1 MRFLLALLLLAMSG
15 SQALA
20 AIKFCNNFEHQVQ
33 FAVAFQDQGGWVSE
47 GWISVAPNACQT
59 DSKHAD
65 LTEFYWRGET
75 DWIKTK
81 GGRTQWSWG
90 KDRQFSVKDGSF
102 AFKNSDQKLKG
113 AHLVGFIGPVKI
125 NAPSIAVTLTIVDAK
140 GTMTEIASEAA
151 SVQSD
156 PDYQACQNA
165 SGDEALAACDRAI
178 GSGKFSEK
186 LLANL
191 HLNRGVEREAKK
203 DLDGA
208 LADYEE
214 AIRIDATGA
223 LGYANRAG
231 IRYKK
236 EEYDAAIPDLDK
248 AIELDPN
255 YLRAYMDRGDAYREK
270 GHLSKAME
278 DYKKALTLNPSDER
292 KARIENALSN
302 AYVDRGVD
310 QKEASAELADYDEA
324 LRINANNVVG
334 LNNRGA
340 VYTLKGE
347 YDKAI
352 QDLDLAIKLKPDYAR
367 AFRNRGDAYRAKGDR
382 DRAIADYKQALS
394 LNPNDALKE
403 DIEKALA
410 ELEPGAKPDAPNGAA
425 PKPDGATP

>member
-1 MRFLLALLLLAMSG
+1 MRFLLALLLLAVSG
-15 SQALA
+15 SQAWA
-20 AIKFCNNFEHQVQ
+20 TVKFCNNFEHPVQ
-33 FAVAFQDQGGWVSE
+33 FAVAFQDQDGWVSE
-47 GWISVAPNACQT
+47 GWISVAPKACQT

-90 KDRQFSVKDGSF
+90 KDRQFNVKDGSF
-102 AFKNSDQKLKG
+102 TLKNSDETLKG

-151 SVQSD
+151 SLKSD
-156 PDYQACQNA
+156 PDYQACQTA

-178 GSGKFSEK
+178 GAGKFSEK

-214 AIRIDATGA
+214 AIRIDATAA

-231 IRYKK
+231 LRYKK
-236 EEYDAAIPDLDK
+236 REYDAAIQDLDK

-255 YLRAYMDRGDAYREK
+255 YLRAYTDRADAYREK
-270 GHLSKAME
+270 GDLSKAIE
-278 DYKKALTLNPSDER
+278 DYKKALTLNPSDQK

-324 LRINANNVVG
+324 LRINPNNVTG

-352 QDLDLAIKLKPDYAR
+352 QDLD
-367 AFRNRGDAYRAKGDR
+367 
-382 DRAIADYKQALS
+382 
-394 LNPNDALKE
+394 
-403 DIEKALA
+403 
-410 ELEPGAKPDAPNGAA
+410 
-425 PKPDGATP
+425 